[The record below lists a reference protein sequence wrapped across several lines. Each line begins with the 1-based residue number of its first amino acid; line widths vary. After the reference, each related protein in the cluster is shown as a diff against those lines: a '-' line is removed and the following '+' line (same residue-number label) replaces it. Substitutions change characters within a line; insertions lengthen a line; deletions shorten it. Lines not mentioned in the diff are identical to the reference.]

1 MIFLSVFTKAEML
14 DKPRYSRTHRHAD
27 ERFYKH
33 KGPLLQ
39 TVEDDIFRH
48 GTPLNVNQEMDTER
62 MWVQIPELVAGNN
75 ATKGWAFCHPPILHW
90 PRSKGGGKGGKGKG
104 KREIKL
110 DEEGEYIVENYYG
123 PFRWECYIR
132 GMKKYG
138 IVCWK
143 YKEIG
148 DYRVPVVPPV
158 GSGTIY
164 QRYEPE
170 EMKYHYRWMWKGK
183 PDLGFDLEMCF
194 YVWYPPAENG
204 DFTSPAM
211 SILQDWK
218 MAQHVSLTTQ
228 RITHQTSRLPVF
240 MVHHPPKGR
249 PGDKKI
255 EVPFGDAEDLEYERE
270 QHNRQLEKA
279 TMSQN
284 ANRAAVEHSRALNQG
299 YAGAENLLT
308 TGGVY
313 GHKPLLNSESL
324 ADIQKVKKKI
334 LFLSPP

>member
-1 MIFLSVFTKAEML
+1 
-14 DKPRYSRTHRHAD
+14 
-27 ERFYKH
+27 
-33 KGPLLQ
+33 
-39 TVEDDIFRH
+39 
-48 GTPLNVNQEMDTER
+48 
-62 MWVQIPELVAGNN
+62 
-75 ATKGWAFCHPPILHW
+75 
-90 PRSKGGGKGGKGKG
+90 
-104 KREIKL
+104 
-110 DEEGEYIVENYYG
+110 
-123 PFRWECYIR
+123 
-132 GMKKYG
+132 
-138 IVCWK
+138 
-143 YKEIG
+143 
-148 DYRVPVVPPV
+148 VVPPV

-194 YVWYPPAENG
+194 YVWYPPADNG

-211 SILQDWK
+211 SILHDWK

-284 ANRAAVEHSRALNQG
+284 ANRAAVEHSRALNEG
-299 YAGAENLLT
+299 YAGAANLLT

-324 ADIQKVKKKI
+324 SDIQKREGDTLLDRLVYLDDHWEPVPATAPPILADSLAYSSRLGMNAALVVDFPLIGMLDKQGQHKGNFDSQLTFAKERMKETSASLSRMLKTVFLDAQADMLKKMYMAAVKDEITTRNKPMTEEEMMEINMEFKGEVSKNCVCVRVFKTT
-334 LFLSPP
+334 L